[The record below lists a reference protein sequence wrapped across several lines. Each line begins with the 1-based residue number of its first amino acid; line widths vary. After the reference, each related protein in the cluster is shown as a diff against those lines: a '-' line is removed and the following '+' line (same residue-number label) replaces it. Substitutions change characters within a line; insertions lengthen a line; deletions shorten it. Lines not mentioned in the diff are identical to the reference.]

1 MNPLLNAWETTV
13 EDVENVLRGMGED
26 IALAPE
32 LFLDL
37 DCENIARA
45 ALDAGTEFADQLDAA
60 YTEIESQLKSKGI
73 CK

>member
-13 EDVENVLRGMGED
+13 EDVENVLRGLGED

-45 ALDAGTEFADQLDAA
+45 ALDAA
-60 YTEIESQLKSKGI
+60 YTEIEFQLKVKGI
-73 CK
+73 CG

>member
-13 EDVENVLRGMGED
+13 EDVENVLRGLGED

-45 ALDAGTEFADQLDAA
+45 ALDAGTEFEDQLNAA
-60 YTEIESQLKSKGI
+60 YTEIEFQLKVKGI
-73 CK
+73 CG